1 MALQKINRGQDDLR
15 IFTKEDNCDNMLL
28 RNNYMSLKETR
39 INYGL
44 SQKEASLI
52 VGVPVRTFR
61 RYELDEQYG
70 DKFKRIMFINLLDEE
85 CEITEDK
92 GLLTIEKIKSL
103 VVALFDDRYQ
113 GLIDF
118 CYLFG
123 SYAKGL
129 AKEDSDVDLYV
140 STSLTGLQFV
150 GLIERLR
157 QTLHKKVDLIRSS
170 ELVNN
175 IELVNEI
182 MKSGIKIYG

>member
-1 MALQKINRGQDDLR
+1 MTLEQNTRGQNGIS
-15 IFTKEDNCDNMLL
+15 IFTKEDNNDRIVVGINT
-28 RNNYMSLKETR
+28 MSLKETR

-44 SQKEASLI
+44 SQSEAASV

-70 DKFKRIMFINLLDEE
+70 SSFKRTMFINLLKDKY
-85 CEITEDK
+85 EITEEK
-92 GLLTIEKIKSL
+92 RLLTVEKIKQI
-103 VVALFDDRYQ
+103 VTDLFNNEYP
-113 GLIDF
+113 GSIDF

-129 AKEDSDVDLYV
+129 AKESSDVDLYV
-140 STSLTGLQFV
+140 SSSLTGLRFV

-157 QTLHKKVDLIRSS
+157 QVLHKKVDLIRSS
-170 ELVNN
+170 ELEKN

-182 MKSGIKIYG
+182 LKDGVKIYG